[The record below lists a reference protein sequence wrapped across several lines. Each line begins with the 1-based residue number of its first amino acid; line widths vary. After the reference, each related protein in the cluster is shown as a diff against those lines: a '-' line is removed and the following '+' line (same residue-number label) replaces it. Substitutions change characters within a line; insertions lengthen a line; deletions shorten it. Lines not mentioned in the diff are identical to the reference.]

1 MASSSGPILLVVGL
15 GNPGPRYD
23 PTRHNA
29 GFWFCDALAA
39 RYGERFAEDPRH
51 QALVAKLPAGALGPG
66 SAPVWLLKPQT
77 FMNASGE
84 SVGAFARFYRLEAE
98 ALLVAHD
105 ELDIPPGEIRL
116 KKGGGH
122 AGHNGLRSIDLHL
135 GSPAYWRLR
144 LGIGH
149 PRALGLQQGVAD
161 FVLHRPSAT
170 EQPLIN
176 SALDRVLETHRTLLA
191 DPLAAQKILHAPSA
205 APAATTPTPSTSKD

>member
-1 MASSSGPILLVVGL
+1 MASGPISVVAGL

-29 GFWFCDALAA
+29 GFWFCDALARA
-39 RYGERFAEDPRH
+39 HGQAFSEDSRH
-51 QALVAKLPAGALGPG
+51 QALVAKIPASAVGPG

-84 SVGAFARFYRLEAE
+84 SVGAFMRFYRLEPE
-98 ALLVAHD
+98 SLLVAHD
-105 ELDIPPGEIRL
+105 ELDIPPGDIKL

-144 LGIGH
+144 IGIGH
-149 PRALGLQQGVAD
+149 PRSLGLQQGVAD
-161 FVLHRPSAT
+161 FVLHRASAA
-170 EQPLIN
+170 EQPAIDACIQR
-176 SALDRVLETHRTLLA
+176 ALDAHRTLLI
-191 DPLAAQKILHAPSA
+191 DPLAAQKILHAP
-205 APAATTPTPSTSKD
+205 APSPLPSKD